1 MRKLKPSL
9 LLGAAFA
16 LLALVTL
23 MGTTDTVRAQTFNPE
38 GSIEIVNP
46 EPEVSSDFLGGFNLA
61 AGDVNFAG
69 LVAFIPGDWGIVP
82 GDQIPIGAV
91 VGTLSS
97 EVTLGLI
104 NSACDS
110 PLFVEFTFL
119 NASIDPSDTVSFLD
133 SDDNGDE
140 DFIEDKDNSGLP
152 DAFEKYTEFIT
163 RVLDDIPGDEVGQPL
178 QPIRRS
184 TGISIVAGV
193 NILLQLLTF
202 APGTFIN
209 ENIPNDEA
217 LGYPTVVLLQNFG
230 DPEQDPV
237 PGPITDFCTP
247 LTSSNT
253 TLGVSKDN
261 ECTDDIPPETLDP
274 LCAVIGAISLE
285 EGATTP
291 DESGLPLYVNP
302 QDGTYNFTSISAGL
316 RDADGDGYENLLD
329 TCPFDANEGDPRI
342 KGDGDFDEDGLDAAC
357 DPDDNRTNS
366 DEDLDGFL
374 NRQDNCP
381 LVANGELEDSN
392 RDSDNDQIGDA
403 CDPDPDDA
411 DAQGELMIITSVS
424 DVKIGTGEGEGG
436 PPSADACPN
445 CFGVGGDGGA
455 AGDSDDDGNTLIIII
470 IVVIAVV
477 VVGGGGAFLY
487 MRRGS
492 GGGGATA

>member
-1 MRKLKPSL
+1 MKPSL

-23 MGTTDTVRAQTFNPE
+23 LGTTDTVHAQTFNPE
-38 GSIEIVNP
+38 GSLVIDNP
-46 EPEVSSDFLGGFNLA
+46 EPEVSSNFSGGFNLPE
-61 AGDVNFAG
+61 GDVNFAG
-69 LVAFIPGDWGIVP
+69 LVAFVPKDWGIVP
-82 GDQIPIGAV
+82 GDEIPIGAV
-91 VGTLSS
+91 VGTLTSD
-97 EVTLGLI
+97 VTLGLI

-110 PLFVEFTFL
+110 SLFVEFTFL
-119 NASIDPSDTVSFLD
+119 NSSIDPSDTVSFLD

-140 DFIEDKDNSGLP
+140 DFVEDKDNSGLP

-184 TGISIVAGV
+184 VGISIVAGV
-193 NILLQLLTF
+193 NVLLQLLTF
-202 APGTFIN
+202 EPGTFIN
-209 ENIPNDEA
+209 ENIPNDEE
-217 LGYPTVVLLQNFG
+217 LGYPTVVLLQNAG
-230 DPEQDPV
+230 DPAQDPI

-274 LCAVIGAISLE
+274 LCAVIGAIALE
-285 EGATTP
+285 EGITTP
-291 DESGLPLYVNP
+291 DESGLPLFVNP
-302 QDGTYNFTSISAGL
+302 QDGVYTFTTIAAGQ

-329 TCPFDANEGDPRI
+329 TCPFDVNEGDPRI

-381 LVANGELEDSN
+381 LVANGELEDN
-392 RDSDNDQIGDA
+392 QRDTDNDQIGDA
-403 CDPDPDDA
+403 CDPDPDDE
-411 DAQGELMIITSVS
+411 DAQGELIIRTV
-424 DVKIGTGEGEGG
+424 VQEVTIGTGEGEGG

-455 AGDSDDDGNTLIIII
+455 AGDGDDDGSTLIIII
-470 IVVIAVV
+470 IVIAVV